1 MEADEIGKLL
11 QSLAERFC
19 ERKALR
25 CLLRFLPAY
34 FAPNGLTD
42 GWEECR
48 TALADTRALCRD
60 DLKSD
65 EIEDIGKAINLVDR
79 MLAGR

>member
-1 MEADEIGKLL
+1 MADSEIARLL
-11 QSLAERFC
+11 DSLADRFC
-19 ERKALR
+19 ARRALY

-48 TALADTRALCRD
+48 TALADTRALCKDRMTP
-60 DLKSD
+60 D
-65 EIEDIGKAINLVDR
+65 EAEDVHKAIVLIDR
-79 MLAGR
+79 MLSER